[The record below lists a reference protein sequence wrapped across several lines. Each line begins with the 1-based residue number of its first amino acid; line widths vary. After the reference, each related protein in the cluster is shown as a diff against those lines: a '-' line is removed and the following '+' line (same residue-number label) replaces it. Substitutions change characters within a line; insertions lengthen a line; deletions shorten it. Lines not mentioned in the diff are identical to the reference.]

1 MASKKTP
8 SIQERALALLSDSDF
23 FGKVREAVE
32 RGGLVGEARNLLAI
46 YVVAISS
53 LLEKPMNA
61 ILKGVSSAG
70 KNFLASLVLRLL
82 PETAVREITSSSR
95 VAWNY
100 SGEDF
105 RNRVVYLKERNDGAA
120 GAVDSIRLLISE
132 GKLER
137 IVTVRKDGQSTT
149 ETFVAKG
156 PIAAISTTTRDRI
169 QIDDETRHV
178 SLWLDESPEQSRRV
192 IDRQVSPLPSLSDE
206 EIEVW
211 HKVYEIISQR
221 SSVPVELPDW
231 FKKITDKVDVGNVR
245 VRRYFPAF
253 LTAVRTVALIRTL
266 KLSPEDFES
275 DESIEAG
282 FPDYAIA
289 AYIFDSAFVESLNR
303 GDDEC
308 LETSQALES
317 MASTQD
323 GAPVDAD
330 QLAKLLGISYD
341 KASAKLR
348 SALEAGVIARANK
361 SERNNNKLYLP
372 AQPLRFVPDPGEV
385 VAEFLKPKKPI
396 VIVHPVAGE
405 TVTFEWTC

>member
-1 MASKKTP
+1 
-8 SIQERALALLSDSDF
+8 
-23 FGKVREAVE
+23 
-32 RGGLVGEARNLLAI
+32 
-46 YVVAISS
+46 
-53 LLEKPMNA
+53 
-61 ILKGVSSAG
+61 
-70 KNFLASLVLRLL
+70 
-82 PETAVREITSSSR
+82 
-95 VAWNY
+95 
-100 SGEDF
+100 
-105 RNRVVYLKERNDGAA
+105 
-120 GAVDSIRLLISE
+120 
-132 GKLER
+132 
-137 IVTVRKDGQSTT
+137 
-149 ETFVAKG
+149 
-156 PIAAISTTTRDRI
+156 
-169 QIDDETRHV
+169 
-178 SLWLDESPEQSRRV
+178 LDESPEQSRRV

-253 LTAVRTVALIRTL
+253 LTAVRTVALIRSF

-317 MASTQD
+317 IASTQD

-396 VIVHPVAGE
+396 VIVHPVTGE
-405 TVTFEWTC
+405 TVTFAGK